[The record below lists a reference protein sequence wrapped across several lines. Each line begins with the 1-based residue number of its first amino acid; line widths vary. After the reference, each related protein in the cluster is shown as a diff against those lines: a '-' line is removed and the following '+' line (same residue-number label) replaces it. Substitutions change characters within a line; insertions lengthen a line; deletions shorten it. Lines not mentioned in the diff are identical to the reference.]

1 MSEPDPVTAMQLKA
15 EDFFKESSSGE
26 MVFDSEKVLKLPWFY
41 KSIDSLPEQTR
52 NVFEKYVGLPADE
65 VEKHI
70 IAVVSFPTSMRGT
83 QLITRST
90 ITPSA
95 IKLSPSFPTRV
106 LVVSAS

>member
-1 MSEPDPVTAMQLKA
+1 
-15 EDFFKESSSGE
+15 
-26 MVFDSEKVLKLPWFY
+26 
-41 KSIDSLPEQTR
+41 
-52 NVFEKYVGLPADE
+52 
-65 VEKHI
+65 
-70 IAVVSFPTSMRGT
+70 MRGT